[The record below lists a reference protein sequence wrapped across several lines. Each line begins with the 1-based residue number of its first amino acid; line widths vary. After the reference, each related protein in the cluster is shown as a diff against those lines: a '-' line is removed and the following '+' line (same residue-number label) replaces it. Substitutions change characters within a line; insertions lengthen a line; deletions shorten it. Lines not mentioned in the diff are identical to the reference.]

1 MTRALKITAIIG
13 TAIAALAAAVFYVP
27 EMIERRA
34 N

>member
-1 MTRALKITAIIG
+1 MTRTLKIAGIIG
-13 TAIAALAAAVFYVP
+13 AAIAALAAAVFYVP